1 MIEGAVWLKAGRE
14 GKIRHFYP
22 WVQRGEIARVDGSP
36 TDGGLVH
43 LLAHDGTW
51 LGIATYNSRSRFP
64 ARLLTLQDE
73 PIDSAFFARCFERAL
88 HLRQQLVADTDAYRL
103 LFSEADGLPG
113 LIVDRYGNYLILQVR
128 TLGMERLKPL
138 WLTALV
144 ETLAPE
150 GILERSEMESR
161 REEGLSP
168 FTGVLYGHV
177 PERITMTES
186 GLKFLVPTQGGLK
199 TGFYLDQRENR
210 RQLARLVQPGE
221 RVLDLFCYTGA
232 FALYAA
238 RAGATVKGVDILPEA
253 IALAR
258 QHAEMNELQAE
269 WEVANAFEWLPAA
282 VERGSAYDWV
292 ILDPPAIAKRREER
306 ESLRWAIWKLVYHAL
321 PLLKPNGR
329 LLVCSCAY
337 AMELSLMVDTVR
349 LVGHDR
355 GRPLYLEDI
364 SFQSPDHPFL
374 MQFPESLYL
383 KCLWLRAG

>member
-14 GKIRHFYP
+14 KKIRHLYP

-36 TDGGLVH
+36 TDGGLVR
-43 LLAHDGTW
+43 LFAHDGVL
-51 LGIATYNSRSRFP
+51 LGIAIYNSRSRFP
-64 ARLLTLQDE
+64 ARVLTLQDE
-73 PIDSAFFARCFERAL
+73 AIDEAFFAQRLEYAL
-88 HLRQQLVADTDAYRL
+88 HLRQRFVTDTNAYRL
-103 LFSEADGLPG
+103 VFSEADGLPG
-113 LIVDRYGNYLILQVR
+113 LIVDRYANYLVVQVR

-138 WLTALV
+138 WLPALI

-168 FTGVLYGHV
+168 FTGALYGQV
-177 PERITMTES
+177 PEQIPIIES
-186 GLKFLVPTQGGLK
+186 GLQFLVPTADGLK

-221 RVLDLFCYTGA
+221 RVLDMFCYTGA

-238 RAGATVKGVDILPEA
+238 RAGASVKGVDILPEA

-258 QHAEMNELQAE
+258 QHAEMNQLQAE
-269 WEVANAFEWLPAA
+269 WEVANAFEWLPVAA
-282 VERGSAYDWV
+282 ERGEGYDWI

-306 ESLRWAIWKLVYHAL
+306 ESLRWALWKLVYHAL
-321 PLLKPNGR
+321 PLLNPNGR
-329 LLVCSCAY
+329 MLVCSCAY
-337 AMELSLMVDTVR
+337 QMDLSLMVDTVR
-349 LVGHDR
+349 LAAHDR
-355 GRPLYLEDI
+355 RRALYLEDV